1 MVPRILVD
9 REGLGNECLLN
20 VCGYRRCDC
29 NGQKA
34 RCQSGGNASH
44 HVLVPEREPGWLDII
59 ASKWNPALKLF
70 GCLTKN
76 SVYFTH
82 THQST
87 DWSQPRWCAL
97 LFSLSWIIAML
108 EGLTE
113 IQDQGPWIMEGLT
126 ERVGSESNEKWKWQK
141 FISQDDTIIVN
152 CRQPLK
158 SSRVTSSLPGR
169 PTAQIKLWLLTDG
182 APALVREMSHRLLQV
197 SKSSAGT

>member
-1 MVPRILVD
+1 MVPCILVD
-9 REGLGNECLLN
+9 REVLGNEWLLN

-34 RCQSGGNASH
+34 RCQTRDASH
-44 HVLVPEREPGWLDII
+44 HVLVPEREPGWLDIL

-70 GCLTKN
+70 GCWAYSVYLY
-76 SVYFTH
+76 SVYF

-113 IQDQGPWIMEGLT
+113 VQDQGPWIMEGLT
-126 ERVGSESNEKWKWQK
+126 ERVGSESSQC
-141 FISQDDTIIVN
+141 ISVY
-152 CRQPLK
+152 L
-158 SSRVTSSLPGR
+158 SLPFWC
-169 PTAQIKLWLLTDG
+169 TVAQSKLDHIVFFNVQ
-182 APALVREMSHRLLQV
+182 A
-197 SKSSAGT
+197 K